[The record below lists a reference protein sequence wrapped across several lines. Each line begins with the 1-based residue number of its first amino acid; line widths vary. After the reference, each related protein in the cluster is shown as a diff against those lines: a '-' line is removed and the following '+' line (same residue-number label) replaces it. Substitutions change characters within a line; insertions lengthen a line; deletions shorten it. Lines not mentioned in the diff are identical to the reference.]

1 MKKRLLP
8 VLVILVVALAVFG
21 WRWWTDYRFEQ
32 TTDDAYVEGDIT
44 HLSAKVA
51 GHVAGVLAA
60 DNQTV
65 KEGDVLLRLDD
76 RDHKAR
82 RDEVAALVAARSA
95 QLEQLD
101 DKVAVQLALLT
112 QAGAGISAAQADL
125 VRSRADLERTRALVR
140 DDYASRQR
148 FDKEAA
154 DALKAEAGV
163 KGSAAGASAIKR
175 QVAVLDSD
183 RAIAIAQLDQ
193 AKAQLDLAESDLD
206 ATIIRAPI
214 DGIVGNRA
222 ARLGSYVRPGQH
234 LVTVVPV
241 HGLWIEANYK
251 ETQLTHIHPGQTVR
265 LKVDAFP
272 DVELVG
278 RVASFSPASGAKFS
292 LLPPENAT
300 GNFTKVVQRVP
311 VRIELPAD
319 HPLIGRLAPG
329 LSVVATVRTG
339 P

>member
-8 VLVILVVALAVFG
+8 VLALLVLVSAFFG
-21 WRWWTDYRFEQ
+21 WRWWTDLRFEQ

-51 GHVAGVLAA
+51 GHVAAVLAA
-60 DNQTV
+60 DNQAV
-65 KEGDVLLRLDD
+65 KAGDVLLRLDD
-76 RDHKAR
+76 RDQRAR
-82 RDEVAALVAARSA
+82 RDEAAALVAARAA

-140 DDYASRQR
+140 DDYVSRQR
-148 FDKEAA
+148 FDKETA
-154 DALKAEAGV
+154 DAAKAEAGL
-163 KGSAAGASAIKR
+163 KGSAAGANAAKR
-175 QVAVLDSD
+175 QVAVLESD

-193 AKAQLDLAESDLD
+193 AKAQLTLAESDLD
-206 ATIIRAPI
+206 STIIRAPI

-234 LVTVVPV
+234 LLTVVPV
-241 HGLWIEANYK
+241 HGLWVEANFK
-251 ETQLTHIHPGQTVR
+251 ETQLTRIRPGQVAR

-272 DVELVG
+272 DVELTG

-311 VRIELPAD
+311 VRIELAAD